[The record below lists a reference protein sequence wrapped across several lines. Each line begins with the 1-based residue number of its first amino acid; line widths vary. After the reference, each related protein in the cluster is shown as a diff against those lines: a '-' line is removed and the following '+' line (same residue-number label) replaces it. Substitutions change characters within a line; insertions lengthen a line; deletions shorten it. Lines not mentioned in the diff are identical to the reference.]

1 MSKETNQRLLDK
13 LQQDLASTGA
23 MPLYLRFNASVR
35 QAIEQGLLN
44 AGDFLPSE
52 RLFTERLG
60 ISRITVRAKR
70 WPASNRTASSAVRAV
85 TAPLSNRN
93 GPSRSCSIH
102 WRTSKDSRAR

>member
-1 MSKETNQRLLDK
+1 MSKEINQRPAGK
-13 LQQDLASTGA
+13 NCCRIWPARGA

-60 ISRITVRAKR
+60 ISRITVRK
-70 WPASNRTASSAVRAV
+70 SAGL
-85 TAPLSNRN
+85 P
-93 GPSRSCSIH
+93 
-102 WRTSKDSRAR
+102 